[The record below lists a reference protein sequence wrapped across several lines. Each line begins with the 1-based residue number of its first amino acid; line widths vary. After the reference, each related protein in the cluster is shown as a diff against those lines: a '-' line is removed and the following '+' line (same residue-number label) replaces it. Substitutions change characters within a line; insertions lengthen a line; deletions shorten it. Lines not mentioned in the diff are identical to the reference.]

1 MLLLSIIF
9 MELNINLSVNH
20 IFANDDVGAFG
31 KKLFW
36 LHQAHKLNWYILSVV
51 IFYDKYNNGNC
62 VTTDM
67 IPI

>member
-31 KKLFW
+31 KKTFLAS
-36 LHQAHKLNWYILSVV
+36 LGAQVKLVH
-51 IFYDKYNNGNC
+51 F
-62 VTTDM
+62 M
-67 IPI
+67 